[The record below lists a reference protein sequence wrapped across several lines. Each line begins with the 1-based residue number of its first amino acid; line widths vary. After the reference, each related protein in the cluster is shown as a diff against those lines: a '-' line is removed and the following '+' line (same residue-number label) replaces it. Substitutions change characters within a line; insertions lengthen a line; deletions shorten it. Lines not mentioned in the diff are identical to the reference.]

1 MVIVTDQRSI
11 AIKTSQAMYREFIQ
25 KPHWGCVSLITQ
37 SMYDSHTGQTRP
49 QPEHQQYQQKMT
61 GTERKGNI
69 YTENAEHDTWG
80 KKDDTWRNKEWEE
93 EETMIPTHARA
104 CTHTHTHTHTRT
116 NAHTHTRPH
125 ARRYARTRTHTHKHT
140 HTRTHTHKHTH

>member
-25 KPHWGCVSLITQ
+25 KTHWGCVSLITQ

-49 QPEHQQYQQKMT
+49 QPEHQQYQQQMT
-61 GTERKGNI
+61 GAERKGNI

-80 KKDDTWRNKEWEE
+80 KKDDT
-93 EETMIPTHARA
+93 
-104 CTHTHTHTHTRT
+104 
-116 NAHTHTRPH
+116 
-125 ARRYARTRTHTHKHT
+125 
-140 HTRTHTHKHTH
+140 